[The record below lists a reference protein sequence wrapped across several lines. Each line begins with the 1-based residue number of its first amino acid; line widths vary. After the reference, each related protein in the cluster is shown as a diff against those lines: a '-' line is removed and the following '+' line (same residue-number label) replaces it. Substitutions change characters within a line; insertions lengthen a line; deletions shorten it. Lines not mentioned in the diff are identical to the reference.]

1 MTSKE
6 RLVRVKTKNY
16 RELIVVFLG
25 GLAILWAGCTEKTKP
40 TTRLDICG
48 MLPKQLDG
56 VQLVGYDPVPVFRMS
71 SFPSSF
77 MLDNMQSTEPKTCTF
92 ELVGPQV
99 RPGQLFSRYG
109 QLEKSL
115 VKVEKLA
122 ADRVRVTYP
131 VNGRS
136 YAIMSNEPAVEIFQ
150 DTAQWSRDGIT
161 YKVKGGALLR
171 REKKTWLV
179 RALGPALVL
188 MAHNSSKRA
197 VSIDLTIDNA
207 SERLSKHTQRNES
220 GPGEI
225 KVARLGPLSLSLA
238 GTLQPGEKFWL
249 NLEPRE
255 LSYPFSFVLGGDVKQ
270 NIDIFKQLLIAVKSK
285 ADPLFMLAVGDY
297 TRNCLPAEFN
307 TFFSNTRDLEIPV
320 YFVKGNH
327 ETRVQGD
334 AHFRRLF
341 GPERFSFSINRLFFA
356 IVDSTDWQPTGY
368 RIGEAQFNWLTRQ
381 LGLARQDQWK
391 IIALHTPPHPLHGK
405 TLRPDYN
412 SNLNK
417 EEADKLKTLA
427 VENNVAYVIS
437 GHSHLYARKEE
448 KGVVYL
454 TSGGGGATLYT
465 HTALEGFTI
474 DTSSHLMVFH
484 VGQDGIEEE
493 RITLPHKPN
502 PPK

>member
-1 MTSKE
+1 
-6 RLVRVKTKNY
+6 LVRVKTKNY
-16 RELIVVFLG
+16 KELIWVFFG
-25 GLAILWAGCTEKTKP
+25 GLAILFAGCTEKPKP
-40 TTRLDICG
+40 TTRSDICG

-56 VQLVGYDPVPVFRMS
+56 VQLVGYDPVPVFRMD

-77 MLDNMQSTEPKTCTF
+77 MLDNMHSTDPKTCTL

-99 RPGQLFSRYG
+99 RPGQLFFRYG
-109 QLEKSL
+109 QLEKSR

-136 YAIMSNEPAVEIFQ
+136 YAIVSNEPAVEIFQ
-150 DTAQWSRDGIT
+150 NTAQWSRDGIT

-171 REKKTWLV
+171 REKNTWHV
-179 RALGPALVL
+179 RALGAALVI
-188 MAHNSSKRA
+188 MAHNSSKQA
-197 VSIDLTIDNA
+197 VSIDLIVDNV
-207 SERLSKHTQRNES
+207 SERLSKHKIRNET
-220 GPGEI
+220 GPGKI
-225 KVARLGPLSLSLA
+225 KVARLSPLVLGLT
-238 GTLQPGEKFWL
+238 GKLQPGEKFWL

-270 NIDIFKQLLIAVKSK
+270 NIDIFKQLLRAVNSKS
-285 ADPLFMLAVGDY
+285 DPLFMLAVGDY
-297 TRNCLPAEFN
+297 TRNCLPAELN
-307 TFFSNTRDLEIPV
+307 TFFDNTGYLEFPV

-334 AHFRRLF
+334 AHFQRLF
-341 GPERFSFSINRLFFA
+341 GPERFAFSIDRLFFA

-368 RIGEAQFNWLTRQ
+368 RIGEDQFNWLTKQ

-405 TLRPDYN
+405 TLRPDYI

-417 EEADKLKTLA
+417 EEADKLKALA
-427 VENNVAYVIS
+427 VENNVAYIIS

-454 TSGGGGATLYT
+454 TSGGGGATLYS
-465 HTALEGFTI
+465 HEALEGFSI
-474 DTSSHLMVFH
+474 DTRSHLMVFH
-484 VGQDGIEEE
+484 VGHDGIEEE
-493 RITLPHKPN
+493 RINLPAKPN
-502 PPK
+502 PAK